1 MKTAYK
7 WNGQEYTDTVLP
19 SGATLGVEDINQ
31 NITCAECG
39 RVINF
44 KESYTSKTIHNE
56 IGRLPRLLRRR
67 AERGKRQMS
76 DYDDYE
82 NNLFFEPIGDMS
94 KLNDCNE
101 GKRGS
106 DVLLLAL
113 EKCQKIANEYVD
125 MKRNLAHSEKMR
137 DLNAEYVVKLEEKLR
152 IAEKVAS
159 DVELWLNGMV
169 GAMNNESSEHNKR
182 LPIGNFESA
191 FKSNADALGAL
202 INKIKE

>member
-1 MKTAYK
+1 
-7 WNGQEYTDTVLP
+7 
-19 SGATLGVEDINQ
+19 
-31 NITCAECG
+31 
-39 RVINF
+39 
-44 KESYTSKTIHNE
+44 
-56 IGRLPRLLRRR
+56 
-67 AERGKRQMS
+67 MS
-76 DYDDYE
+76 NNAPDYD
-82 NNLFFEPIGDMS
+82 NLYFEPIGDMS
-94 KLNDCNE
+94 KLNDCND

-106 DVLLLAL
+106 DVLLSAVDKCKDL
-113 EKCQKIANEYVD
+113 EEK
-125 MKRNLAHSEKMR
+125 LAHSEKMR

-169 GAMNNESSEHNKR
+169 GAMNNESSAHNKR